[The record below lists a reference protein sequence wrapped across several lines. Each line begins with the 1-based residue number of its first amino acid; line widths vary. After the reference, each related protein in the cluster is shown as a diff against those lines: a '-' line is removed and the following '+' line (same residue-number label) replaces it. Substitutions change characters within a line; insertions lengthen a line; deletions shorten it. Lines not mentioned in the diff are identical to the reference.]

1 MAPSAPEISNLCFA
15 DDTVLFCQAS
25 WREAEEVVRI
35 LENYAQAS
43 GQIINIEKSSVNF
56 SQGTSPEAR
65 ADKY

>member
-1 MAPSAPEISNLCFA
+1 MAPSAPDISNLCFA

-25 WREAEEVVRI
+25 WREEEEVVRI

-43 GQIINIEKSSVNF
+43 GQIINIEKSSMNF